1 MASKASYDATAVLGI
16 AAASGAAWWYQ
27 SKPQAPVEMAGAS
40 GGLAASAPN
49 AAASSPTSAAS
60 APVAR
65 PAGVEVAKVEK
76 MQLQDDAQSVGSLR
90 SRQSVMLRPEVAGR
104 IKQLGFTD
112 GQRVRKGQVLVQ
124 LDDVLQR
131 AEIKQAQ
138 AQVSIALANLKRNQ
152 ELVAQNFVAQRVLE
166 ESAANLQV
174 VEAQLALSC
183 ARLSRMA
190 ILAPFDATVGI
201 RVVNIGDFVKDGA
214 DLINLEDTSSM
225 FVDFRL
231 PERFQGKVRLQQPVE
246 LTLDAFP
253 GRAFK
258 ARIEAIDPL
267 LDVNGRSVGVR
278 ALLPNTMGE
287 PVRETGRG
295 GSGGA
300 GGPGGRAGS
309 APPQGSSGGAGGA
322 SPGVA
327 GASRTGGVSVATAGR
342 PGANP
347 QTGSGPA
354 MAAGAGGQGARMG
367 ARAGGPPAGPAA
379 AGARTGAPGGG
390 GGAQANAN
398 PMDAN
403 GCPVD
408 AAIGP
413 STESS
418 VSAPA
423 VGGAASRSGRPGAGA
438 GSNVTGASGGAAQG
452 AGQGGRGGIPG
463 GQAAAGGSP
472 APLRPGMF
480 ARVNTVFSINEAALV
495 IPEEAVVPQG
505 GRQFVI
511 KAVPPEEVAALDKSK
526 LPEGVKFFSLRQ
538 EVRLGVRRAG
548 RVEVVSGLDEGQSI
562 VVAGHQRL
570 QRDGTPL
577 RIVELAGARGAQA
590 GASAPG
596 AASSMAGPVINS
608 AAATLGASMPASAA
622 SR

>member
-1 MASKASYDATAVLGI
+1 MASKASYYVTAVIGI

-27 SKPQAPVEMAGAS
+27 SKPKAPTEMGGAAV
-40 GGLAASAPN
+40 G
-49 AAASSPTSAAS
+49 SAAS
-60 APVAR
+60 PAASGQGATSGAPAGATPAAAVR

-104 IKQLGFTD
+104 IKLLGFTD

-131 AEIKQAQ
+131 AEIRQAQ
-138 AQVSIALANLKRNQ
+138 AQVSIAMANLKRNQ
-152 ELVAQNFVAQRVLE
+152 ELVAQNFVAQRVLD

-258 ARIEAIDPL
+258 ARIEVIDPL

-278 ALLPNTMGE
+278 AILPNTMGE
-287 PVRETGRG
+287 PARETGRG
-295 GSGGA
+295 GPGAAGSGRPGGSMAPGA
-300 GGPGGRAGS
+300 GSRPGS
-309 APPQGSSGGAGGA
+309 APGAQGGRSEVGA
-322 SPGVA
+322 SA
-327 GASRTGGVSVATAGR
+327 GAS
-342 PGANP
+342 
-347 QTGSGPA
+347 SGMPP
-354 MAAGAGGQGARMG
+354 GAGGQGARTG
-367 ARAGGPPAGPAA
+367 ARAGGPPGGPAGSA
-379 AGARTGAPGGG
+379 SGARSGAPGGSG
-390 GGAQANAN
+390 GGAGAQANALSV
-398 PMDAN
+398 DAN

-408 AAIGP
+408 SANPAFAASMESPTSVP
-413 STESS
+413 SGSNPAAS
-418 VSAPA
+418 GSRSAA
-423 VGGAASRSGRPGAGA
+423 GAASNPSGSRGAG
-438 GSNVTGASGGAAQG
+438 GQGAAQG
-452 AGQGGRGGIPG
+452 GRPGGLAGQGG
-463 GQAAAGGSP
+463 AGGNP

-480 ARVNTVFSINEAALV
+480 ARVNTVFSINDAALV

-505 GRQFVI
+505 GRQFVVRS
-511 KAVPPEEVAALDKSK
+511 VPPEEVASVDKSK
-526 LPEGVKFFSLRQ
+526 LPEGVKFVSLRQ

-548 RVEVVSGLDEGQSI
+548 RVEVVSGLEEGQSV

-577 RIVELAGARGAQA
+577 RIVELGARGPQG
-590 GASAPG
+590 GASSAAGSPSG
-596 AASSMAGPVINS
+596 AASGSIS
-608 AAATLGASMPASAA
+608 ATPALPASAA